1 MEMEYKYR
9 VPDIDTFRALTDAIF
24 SLGTPERI
32 GMDAEYFDTP
42 DRRLRAASV
51 TLRLRRETRAMYDA
65 RVLSDAHAINDARVK
80 CETRVL
86 SDARST
92 DGACDADG
100 ACTETVCCVKLP
112 APEEDAGIQAGLRR
126 RLEFECAA
134 DTVEEGVRRL
144 LGQGLPR
151 EPLENA
157 LGEPPELA
165 LREGLCV
172 SAVVRYTRLTCTVR
186 GAGGSYTVCLDRGVL
201 GKEDFMELEIE
212 HGDGDFAV
220 TAEAARAFAR
230 KYALEPELRSK
241 YARALV

>member
-51 TLRLRRETRAMYDA
+51 TLRLRRETRVINDARAMYDA
-65 RVLSDAHAINDARVK
+65 RVLSDARAV
-80 CETRVL
+80 
-86 SDARST
+86 
-92 DGACDADG
+92 DGACVADGARAIHG

>member
-51 TLRLRRETRAMYDA
+51 TLRLRRETRVPRDA
-65 RVLSDAHAINDARVK
+65 RAM
-80 CETRVL
+80 
-86 SDARST
+86 
-92 DGACDADG
+92 DGACAADG
-100 ACTETVCCVKLP
+100 GCTETVCCVKLP

>member
-1 MEMEYKYR
+1 MEYKYR

-51 TLRLRRETRAMYDA
+51 TLRLRRETRDDA
-65 RVLSDAHAINDARVK
+65 RAIH
-80 CETRVL
+80 
-86 SDARST
+86 
-92 DGACDADG
+92 G

>member
-1 MEMEYKYR
+1 MEYKYR

-51 TLRLRRETRAMYDA
+51 TLRLRRETRDDA
-65 RVLSDAHAINDARVK
+65 RA
-80 CETRVL
+80 E
-86 SDARST
+86 
-92 DGACDADG
+92 DGARAVDGARAIHG

>member
-51 TLRLRRETRAMYDA
+51 TLRLRRETRVINDARAMYDA
-65 RVLSDAHAINDARVK
+65 RVLSDACA
-80 CETRVL
+80 
-86 SDARST
+86 
-92 DGACDADG
+92 ADG
-100 ACTETVCCVKLP
+100 GCTETVCCVKLP

-157 LGEPPELA
+157 FGEPPELA

>member
-1 MEMEYKYR
+1 MEYKYR

-51 TLRLRRETRAMYDA
+51 TLRLRRETRVINDARAMYDA
-65 RVLSDAHAINDARVK
+65 RVLSDARAV
-80 CETRVL
+80 
-86 SDARST
+86 
-92 DGACDADG
+92 DGACVADGARAIHG

-144 LGQGLPR
+144 LGEGLPR

>member
-1 MEMEYKYR
+1 M
-9 VPDIDTFRALTDAIF
+9 
-24 SLGTPERI
+24 
-32 GMDAEYFDTP
+32 
-42 DRRLRAASV
+42 
-51 TLRLRRETRAMYDA
+51 
-65 RVLSDAHAINDARVK
+65 
-80 CETRVL
+80 
-86 SDARST
+86 
-92 DGACDADG
+92 
-100 ACTETVCCVKLP
+100 
-112 APEEDAGIQAGLRR
+112 
-126 RLEFECAA
+126 
-134 DTVEEGVRRL
+134 RRL

-151 EPLENA
+151 ELLENA

>member
-51 TLRLRRETRAMYDA
+51 TLRLRRETRVKYDA
-65 RVLSDAHAINDARVK
+65 RAV
-80 CETRVL
+80 
-86 SDARST
+86 
-92 DGACDADG
+92 DGDCDADGARAIHG

-157 LGEPPELA
+157 FGEPPELA

-201 GKEDFMELEIE
+201 GTEDFMELEIE

-230 KYALEPELRSK
+230 KYALEP
-241 YARALV
+241 